1 MLTFIHDCCK
11 DQNMC
16 NKVVDNY
23 AHASR
28 SVPNCFKTQKKCVIK
43 LYLSTIQFVPD
54 RFKTQEV
61 CDKAVDTFSFVFDF
75 VPDWDTT
82 QKLSDKVV
90 SEDPFL
96 LKYCHDK

>member
-1 MLTFIHDCCK
+1 MHLDLSPTVLRPK
-11 DQNMC
+11 KMC
-16 NKVVDNY
+16 DKV
-23 AHASR
+23 
-28 SVPNCFKTQKKCVIK
+28 
-43 LYLSTIQFVPD
+43 LSFYNAIPD

-61 CDKAVDTFSFVFDF
+61 CDKAVDTFSFLFDF